1 MQKNKEIAMDEYSGL
16 LTLSEYEYKIVDL
29 DDPERIEFE
38 KKRNASLEE
47 YRRQAM
53 ELWNDSCTECKKRVM
68 VEKIPRKVML
78 E

>member
-16 LTLSEYEYKIVDL
+16 PALSEYEYKIVDL

-53 ELWNDSCTECKKRVM
+53 ELWNDSCTAV
-68 VEKIPRKVML
+68 RK